1 MDVSAQSDADD
12 VSGDACVLREK
23 SGEQP
28 WFTTVKNLSVD
39 MAQDLECATQ
49 ITQKPQQTQME
60 QSLQGKQPVIKT
72 GASSEHQSHSA
83 DDSIDTI
90 DSVKTPENA
99 IEGKGGTVVRPKSK

>member
-1 MDVSAQSDADD
+1 
-12 VSGDACVLREK
+12 
-23 SGEQP
+23 
-28 WFTTVKNLSVD
+28 
-39 MAQDLECATQ
+39 
-49 ITQKPQQTQME
+49 ME